1 MYLNGGVAAM
11 RRWLN
16 MFMALVILTIT
27 LFSLG
32 CAGPSSFSACEG
44 PAFSANSNCMSNPG
58 YYERFGY

>member
-1 MYLNGGVAAM
+1 M

-16 MFMALVILTIT
+16 MLMALVILTFT
-27 LFSLG
+27 LFSFG
-32 CAGPSSFSACEG
+32 CAGPSSYSTCEG